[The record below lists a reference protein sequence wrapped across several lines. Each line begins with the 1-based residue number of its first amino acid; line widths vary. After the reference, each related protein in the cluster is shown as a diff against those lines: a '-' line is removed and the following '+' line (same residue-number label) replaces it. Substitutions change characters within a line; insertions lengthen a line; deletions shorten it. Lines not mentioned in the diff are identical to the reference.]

1 MAENGIG
8 RLAPI
13 LLCVWSGTGNIVI
26 AMGVE
31 GMAFSIEFVDDGRG
45 VMQIGNGIVTGQEL
59 IDTAK
64 FILEKMQQG
73 TPVSYDLI
81 DLSNIERFSASCDD
95 IRGIARI
102 NTDMAKLVGKIEVAV
117 VAPSDVAY
125 GMARMW
131 QVYVQ
136 STGWDTYV
144 FRNQTEAQAWLATQ
158 HGEARQSPIEVSR
171 PALGAP

>member
-1 MAENGIG
+1 
-8 RLAPI
+8 
-13 LLCVWSGTGNIVI
+13 
-26 AMGVE
+26 
-31 GMAFSIEFVDDGRG
+31 MAFSIEFIDDGRG

-73 TPVSYDLI
+73 APVSYDLI
-81 DLSNIERFSASCDD
+81 DLSNVDQFSASCDD

-102 NTDMAKLVGKIEVAV
+102 NTAMAQIVGRIGVAF
-117 VAPSDVAY
+117 VAPSDIAY

-136 STGWDTYV
+136 ATGWDTYV
-144 FRNQTEAQAWLATQ
+144 FRNHTEAEAWLATQ
-158 HGEARQSPIEVSR
+158 HTVALQTPVAVSR
-171 PALGAP
+171 QALGAP